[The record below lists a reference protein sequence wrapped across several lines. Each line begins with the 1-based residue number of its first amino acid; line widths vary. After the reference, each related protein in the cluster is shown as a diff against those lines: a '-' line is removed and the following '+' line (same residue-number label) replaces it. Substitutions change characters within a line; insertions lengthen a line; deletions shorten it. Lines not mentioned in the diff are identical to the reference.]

1 MADCTNV
8 TWIITREMEFNLSDH
23 HLAKYDT
30 VISTYAYQYV
40 VAPGTSA
47 S

>member
-1 MADCTNV
+1 
-8 TWIITREMEFNLSDH
+8 MEFNLSDH

-40 VAPGTSA
+40 VAPGTRITKIDVVA
-47 S
+47 SYRA